1 MSSASNPTTTTA
13 TTAQRRLMR
22 DLRDLTQNP
31 VEGINAAPISADN
44 IFQWNAILDGPDDSL
59 FEDASFVLT
68 LKFPQDYPNHPPD
81 VKFVTRVFHPN
92 ICKVSSSAWIPIDL
106 SDLDM
111 DGSICLDILQQRWSA
126 SLDVSTLLVSI
137 RSLLTDPNPASP
149 ANSEAAMLY
158 QNHRRDYERRVRE
171 YIDQQIMEDEDNDDG
186 EGGKSGTDKKTS
198 ASTSTT
204 TSPSASD

>member
-1 MSSASNPTTTTA
+1 MNTTPGAATTMTP

-31 VEGINAAPISADN
+31 VEGINAAPVSADN
-44 IFQWNAILDGPDDSL
+44 IFQWNAILDGPADSL

-92 ICKVSSSAWIPIDL
+92 IY
-106 SDLDM
+106 M
-111 DGSICLDILQQRWSA
+111 DGSICLDILQHRWSA

-149 ANSEAAMLY
+149 ANSEAANLY

-171 YIDQQIMEDEDNDDG
+171 YIDQQIMEDEDNDDS
-186 EGGKSGTDKKTS
+186 EDGKSSTDKKNGT
-198 ASTSTT
+198 TSTA
-204 TSPSASD
+204 SPPPAASG

>member
-1 MSSASNPTTTTA
+1 M
-13 TTAQRRLMR
+13 TAQRRLMR

-31 VEGINAAPISADN
+31 VEGINAAPANPDN
-44 IFQWNAILDGPDDSL
+44 IFQWNAILDGPEDSL

-68 LKFPQDYPNHPPD
+68 LQFPQDYPNHPPV
-81 VKFVTRVFHPN
+81 VKFVTKVFHPN
-92 ICKVSSSAWIPIDL
+92 ICKSITHSDPSASSIRHFV
-106 SDLDM
+106 DM
-111 DGSICLDILQQRWSA
+111 DGSICLDILQHRWSA

-171 YIDQQIMEDEDNDDG
+171 CIDQQLMEDDDNDDEAG
-186 EGGKSGTDKKTS
+186 TSATDKKNNTSS
-198 ASTSTT
+198 AST
-204 TSPSASD
+204 TSSPPAASD

>member
-1 MSSASNPTTTTA
+1 MSSTSNPTTTTS

-31 VEGINAAPISADN
+31 VEGINAAPVSADN

-81 VKFVTRVFHPN
+81 VKFVTKVFHPN
-92 ICKVSSSAWIPIDL
+92 IY
-106 SDLDM
+106 M

-171 YIDQQIMEDEDNDDG
+171 YIDQQIMEDDDNDDS
-186 EGGKSGTDKKTS
+186 EDGKSATDKRTNV
-198 ASTSTT
+198 ATTTT
-204 TSPSASD
+204 TSPPPAASD